1 METRLFNPNNFI
13 SVTEP
18 AKQHLLNQIKQ
29 NDALGI
35 ALGIMPNGCAGF
47 EYTWNFVSEYYSQN
61 YKITHIDDSVLIVDL
76 LSADLLEG
84 SEVDLVDEG
93 IKGKTLIVRSPKAT
107 GACGCG
113 ESVTFNI

>member
-1 METRLFNPNNFI
+1 METRTFNPNNFI

-18 AKQHLLNQIKQ
+18 AKDHLLKQIKD
-29 NDALGI
+29 NDALGV
-35 ALGIMPNGCAGF
+35 ALGVMPNGCAGF
-47 EYTWNFVSEYYSQN
+47 EFTWDFVSEYYSQD
-61 YKITHIDDSVLIVDL
+61 YKITQMDDSVLIVDL

-93 IKGKTLIVRSPKAT
+93 IKGKTLIFKSPKAT